1 VFMIL
6 QKLLKEIESI
16 KAIRTLDEK
25 LSNRQKRISVGGLAG
40 SSGSMVIA
48 HACKKFLRPVLVIT
62 SDTDEAFKAA
72 EDLKSFLGDSVVN
85 LFPAWG
91 ISPYEIRA
99 PHTDIIGQR
108 LQTLCNLRI
117 AFSSNF
123 IQPIV
128 IVAPIEAVIQKTISK
143 PILER
148 NSLYLKK
155 GQQLERDHLIVLL
168 EKLKYQRTPMTEMLG
183 EYSVRGGIV
192 DLFIP
197 TDENPVR
204 IEFFG
209 DEIYSIRHF
218 SVLTQRST
226 RQIDST
232 YILPRR
238 EMIFEDAAIENYAE
252 RLDETRAQ
260 ALHVALG
267 DNGEYDGLEFIWPN
281 LNIKMSDI
289 FEHLHDESLVFI
301 SDPDACSSQIESI
314 LDTASERYE
323 LLKDIPAA
331 SPEQVYLAG
340 NEFTSQLESFQ
351 NVALSGA
358 SNIDNSDVNF
368 HTLPQ
373 EFFSTNLAYMKNR
386 LKELYYDGFQLSIL
400 CENQGQKERIGEIID
415 DIEVPVE
422 LSVSRLSSGFAEV
435 ELKQWYLTDH
445 QLFSRH
451 RKKRTFR
458 RFREGIALSSYTS
471 LNPGD
476 YIVHIDYGIGKYGGL
491 ETIVVDGRKRDCLA
505 VYYIG
510 DDKLY
515 VPIEEFSRVQKYAG
529 KEGAP
534 RLSKLGSGTWERV
547 KARTKRAL
555 MEMAGEL
562 VKLYAERQTFPGFA
576 FKPDSDWM
584 RQLEAS
590 FEYEETPD
598 QLKVMDE
605 IKMDMEQAVPMDR
618 LICGDVGY
626 GKTELAVRAA
636 LKAVDSGKQAAVL
649 APTTILCA
657 QHRSTFNER
666 LSDYPV
672 KIEMLSR
679 FCTPKK
685 VKEIHKGLADGAI
698 DIVIGT
704 HKLLH
709 KNIRFK
715 DLGLLIIDEEQRFG
729 VTHKEK
735 IKRLRSQIDV
745 LTLTATP
752 IPRTLQLSLAGAR
765 DMSVINTPPKDRLPI
780 ITEVARFSER
790 VIVDAVN
797 RELDR
802 NGQVFI
808 VHNRVQSI
816 YAFCNYLKKYLPAVS
831 IGIGH
836 GQMPERELERVMKN
850 FLDRKYQILLSTTII
865 ESGLDIPSVNT
876 IIINRADRL
885 GLAQLYQLRGRVGR
899 SYHRAYAHLLIPPLK
914 LLTRDARKRL
924 KAIEEF
930 TELGSGFHLAMRD
943 LEIRGAGNLLGAQQ
957 HGFIEAVGFD
967 LYIRLLEEA
976 VAQLKGTPA
985 EDHASEIKVTT
996 DLDLFLPEN
1005 YIPGSNQR
1013 VDIYRRFSGADSFE
1027 IIDELLREL
1036 ADRFGPPPEAA
1047 RNLSSLASIKL
1058 YGKKINLESLQ
1069 LKKNM
1074 LKLEFASSKN
1084 IGRQK
1089 IEQWVSVIPEK
1100 IEFKYDR
1107 NFNMEITLK
1116 DSDESAEK
1124 AKKILQKM
1132 AE

>member
-1 VFMIL
+1 MKPGHRLFMW
-6 QKLLKEIESI
+6 
-16 KAIRTLDEK
+16 
-25 LSNRQKRISVGGLAG
+25 
-40 SSGSMVIA
+40 
-48 HACKKFLRPVLVIT
+48 P
-62 SDTDEAFKAA
+62 
-72 EDLKSFLGDSVVN
+72 
-85 LFPAWG
+85 W
-91 ISPYEIRA
+91 
-99 PHTDIIGQR
+99 
-108 LQTLCNLRI
+108 
-117 AFSSNF
+117 
-123 IQPIV
+123 
-128 IVAPIEAVIQKTISK
+128 
-143 PILER
+143 
-148 NSLYLKK
+148 
-155 GQQLERDHLIVLL
+155 
-168 EKLKYQRTPMTEMLG
+168 
-183 EYSVRGGIV
+183 
-192 DLFIP
+192 
-197 TDENPVR
+197 
-204 IEFFG
+204 
-209 DEIYSIRHF
+209 
-218 SVLTQRST
+218 
-226 RQIDST
+226 
-232 YILPRR
+232 
-238 EMIFEDAAIENYAE
+238 
-252 RLDETRAQ
+252 
-260 ALHVALG
+260 VALG

>member
-1 VFMIL
+1 
-6 QKLLKEIESI
+6 
-16 KAIRTLDEK
+16 
-25 LSNRQKRISVGGLAG
+25 
-40 SSGSMVIA
+40 
-48 HACKKFLRPVLVIT
+48 
-62 SDTDEAFKAA
+62 
-72 EDLKSFLGDSVVN
+72 
-85 LFPAWG
+85 
-91 ISPYEIRA
+91 
-99 PHTDIIGQR
+99 
-108 LQTLCNLRI
+108 
-117 AFSSNF
+117 
-123 IQPIV
+123 
-128 IVAPIEAVIQKTISK
+128 
-143 PILER
+143 
-148 NSLYLKK
+148 
-155 GQQLERDHLIVLL
+155 
-168 EKLKYQRTPMTEMLG
+168 
-183 EYSVRGGIV
+183 
-192 DLFIP
+192 
-197 TDENPVR
+197 
-204 IEFFG
+204 
-209 DEIYSIRHF
+209 IYSIRHF

-252 RLDETRAQ
+252 RLDEAQAQ

-314 LDTASERYE
+314 LDIASERYE

-790 VIVDAVN
+790 VIVDAV
-797 RELDR
+797 
-802 NGQVFI
+802 
-808 VHNRVQSI
+808 
-816 YAFCNYLKKYLPAVS
+816 
-831 IGIGH
+831 
-836 GQMPERELERVMKN
+836 
-850 FLDRKYQILLSTTII
+850 
-865 ESGLDIPSVNT
+865 
-876 IIINRADRL
+876 
-885 GLAQLYQLRGRVGR
+885 
-899 SYHRAYAHLLIPPLK
+899 
-914 LLTRDARKRL
+914 
-924 KAIEEF
+924 
-930 TELGSGFHLAMRD
+930 
-943 LEIRGAGNLLGAQQ
+943 
-957 HGFIEAVGFD
+957 
-967 LYIRLLEEA
+967 
-976 VAQLKGTPA
+976 
-985 EDHASEIKVTT
+985 
-996 DLDLFLPEN
+996 
-1005 YIPGSNQR
+1005 
-1013 VDIYRRFSGADSFE
+1013 
-1027 IIDELLREL
+1027 
-1036 ADRFGPPPEAA
+1036 
-1047 RNLSSLASIKL
+1047 
-1058 YGKKINLESLQ
+1058 
-1069 LKKNM
+1069 
-1074 LKLEFASSKN
+1074 
-1084 IGRQK
+1084 
-1089 IEQWVSVIPEK
+1089 
-1100 IEFKYDR
+1100 
-1107 NFNMEITLK
+1107 
-1116 DSDESAEK
+1116 
-1124 AKKILQKM
+1124 
-1132 AE
+1132 

>member
-1 VFMIL
+1 
-6 QKLLKEIESI
+6 
-16 KAIRTLDEK
+16 
-25 LSNRQKRISVGGLAG
+25 
-40 SSGSMVIA
+40 
-48 HACKKFLRPVLVIT
+48 
-62 SDTDEAFKAA
+62 
-72 EDLKSFLGDSVVN
+72 
-85 LFPAWG
+85 
-91 ISPYEIRA
+91 
-99 PHTDIIGQR
+99 
-108 LQTLCNLRI
+108 
-117 AFSSNF
+117 
-123 IQPIV
+123 
-128 IVAPIEAVIQKTISK
+128 
-143 PILER
+143 
-148 NSLYLKK
+148 
-155 GQQLERDHLIVLL
+155 
-168 EKLKYQRTPMTEMLG
+168 
-183 EYSVRGGIV
+183 
-192 DLFIP
+192 
-197 TDENPVR
+197 
-204 IEFFG
+204 
-209 DEIYSIRHF
+209 
-218 SVLTQRST
+218 
-226 RQIDST
+226 
-232 YILPRR
+232 
-238 EMIFEDAAIENYAE
+238 
-252 RLDETRAQ
+252 
-260 ALHVALG
+260 
-267 DNGEYDGLEFIWPN
+267 
-281 LNIKMSDI
+281 
-289 FEHLHDESLVFI
+289 
-301 SDPDACSSQIESI
+301 
-314 LDTASERYE
+314 
-323 LLKDIPAA
+323 
-331 SPEQVYLAG
+331 
-340 NEFTSQLESFQ
+340 
-351 NVALSGA
+351 
-358 SNIDNSDVNF
+358 
-368 HTLPQ
+368 
-373 EFFSTNLAYMKNR
+373 MKNR

>member
-1 VFMIL
+1 MIL

-16 KAIRTLDEK
+16 ESIRKLDDK
-25 LSNRQKRISVGGLAG
+25 LSSGQKQISVTGLAG

-48 HACKKFLRPVLVIT
+48 HACKKYLKPILVIT
-62 SDTDEAFKAA
+62 SDTDEALKAV
-72 EDLKSFLGDSVVN
+72 EDLKSFLGESVVN

-108 LQTLCNLRI
+108 LLTLYNLSG
-117 AFSSNF
+117 ALSSDF
-123 IQPIV
+123 IHPIV
-128 IVAPIEAVIQKTISK
+128 IVAPVEAILQKTISK
-143 PILER
+143 NLLER
-148 NSLYLKK
+148 NSLHLKK
-155 GQQLERDHLIVLL
+155 GQQLERDHLVVLL

-192 DLFIP
+192 DVFIP

-232 YILPRR
+232 FILPRR

-252 RLDETRAQ
+252 RLDEARAQ

-301 SDPDACSSQIESI
+301 IDPDSCSSQIESI
-314 LDTASERYE
+314 LDTAGERYE

-331 SPEQVYLAG
+331 PPDQVYLAD
-340 NEFTSQLESFQ
+340 NEFTGQLEGFQ
-351 NVALSGA
+351 IVTLSGA
-358 SNIDNSDVNF
+358 SKIDNSDINF

-373 EFFSTNLAYMKNR
+373 EFFSTNLTYMKNR
-386 LKELYYDGFQLSIL
+386 LKELCRDGYQLNIL
-400 CENQGQKERIGEIID
+400 CENPGQKERIGEIID
-415 DIEVPVE
+415 DIAVPIE

-451 RKKRTFR
+451 RKRRTFR

-476 YIVHIDYGIGKYGGL
+476 YVVHIDYGIGKYSGL

-505 VYYIG
+505 VFYLG
-510 DDKLY
+510 DDRLY
-515 VPIEEFSRVQKYAG
+515 VPVEEFNRVQKYAG

-547 KARTKRAL
+547 KARTKKAL

-562 VKLYAERQTFPGFA
+562 VKLYAKRQAFPGFA
-576 FKPDSDWM
+576 FNLDSDWM

-598 QLKVMDE
+598 QLKAMDE

-626 GKTELAVRAA
+626 GKTELAIRAA
-636 LKAVDSGKQAAVL
+636 LKAVDSGKQAAIL

-657 QHRSTFNER
+657 QHHSTFTER

-679 FCTPKK
+679 FRTPKH
-685 VKEIHKGLADGAI
+685 VKEIKKGLADGTV

-704 HKLLH
+704 HKLLQ
-709 KNIRFK
+709 KDIRFK

-729 VTHKEK
+729 VAHKEK
-735 IKRLRSQIDV
+735 IKNLRSQIDV

-780 ITEVARFSER
+780 TTEVARFSER

-802 NGQVFI
+802 NGQIFI

-816 YAFCNYLKKYLPAVS
+816 YAFCNYMKKYLPAVS

-836 GQMPERELERVMKN
+836 GQMPERELEKVMKN

-876 IIINRADRL
+876 IIINRADKL

-899 SYHRAYAHLLIPPLK
+899 SYHQAYAHLLIPPLK

-976 VAQLKGTPA
+976 VAQLKGKPL
-985 EDHASEIKVTT
+985 EEHASEIKVTT

-1005 YIPGSNQR
+1005 YIPSSDQR
-1013 VDIYRRFSGADSFE
+1013 VDVYRRFSGADRFE
-1027 IIDELLREL
+1027 IIDELMQEL
-1036 ADRFGPPPEAA
+1036 NDRFGPPPEAA

-1058 YGKKINLESLQ
+1058 
-1069 LKKNM
+1069 
-1074 LKLEFASSKN
+1074 
-1084 IGRQK
+1084 
-1089 IEQWVSVIPEK
+1089 
-1100 IEFKYDR
+1100 
-1107 NFNMEITLK
+1107 
-1116 DSDESAEK
+1116 
-1124 AKKILQKM
+1124 
-1132 AE
+1132 

>member
-1 VFMIL
+1 
-6 QKLLKEIESI
+6 
-16 KAIRTLDEK
+16 
-25 LSNRQKRISVGGLAG
+25 
-40 SSGSMVIA
+40 
-48 HACKKFLRPVLVIT
+48 
-62 SDTDEAFKAA
+62 
-72 EDLKSFLGDSVVN
+72 
-85 LFPAWG
+85 
-91 ISPYEIRA
+91 
-99 PHTDIIGQR
+99 
-108 LQTLCNLRI
+108 
-117 AFSSNF
+117 
-123 IQPIV
+123 
-128 IVAPIEAVIQKTISK
+128 
-143 PILER
+143 
-148 NSLYLKK
+148 
-155 GQQLERDHLIVLL
+155 
-168 EKLKYQRTPMTEMLG
+168 
-183 EYSVRGGIV
+183 
-192 DLFIP
+192 
-197 TDENPVR
+197 
-204 IEFFG
+204 
-209 DEIYSIRHF
+209 
-218 SVLTQRST
+218 
-226 RQIDST
+226 
-232 YILPRR
+232 
-238 EMIFEDAAIENYAE
+238 
-252 RLDETRAQ
+252 
-260 ALHVALG
+260 
-267 DNGEYDGLEFIWPN
+267 
-281 LNIKMSDI
+281 
-289 FEHLHDESLVFI
+289 
-301 SDPDACSSQIESI
+301 
-314 LDTASERYE
+314 
-323 LLKDIPAA
+323 
-331 SPEQVYLAG
+331 
-340 NEFTSQLESFQ
+340 
-351 NVALSGA
+351 
-358 SNIDNSDVNF
+358 
-368 HTLPQ
+368 
-373 EFFSTNLAYMKNR
+373 
-386 LKELYYDGFQLSIL
+386 
-400 CENQGQKERIGEIID
+400 
-415 DIEVPVE
+415 
-422 LSVSRLSSGFAEV
+422 
-435 ELKQWYLTDH
+435 
-445 QLFSRH
+445 
-451 RKKRTFR
+451 
-458 RFREGIALSSYTS
+458 
-471 LNPGD
+471 
-476 YIVHIDYGIGKYGGL
+476 
-491 ETIVVDGRKRDCLA
+491 
-505 VYYIG
+505 
-510 DDKLY
+510 
-515 VPIEEFSRVQKYAG
+515 
-529 KEGAP
+529 
-534 RLSKLGSGTWERV
+534 
-547 KARTKRAL
+547 

-836 GQMPERELERVMKN
+836 GQMPEKELERVMKN